1 MKALKKILTWF
12 ILPLCIAGLAYLCVR
27 SVMQPVQFNKQVAA
41 REAVAIQRLKDIR
54 TLQNS
59 FKSEFGRYAPSFDS
73 LKWYYNEG
81 KIDVVL
87 QFGSQDDSLADINRN
102 KYAQRLH
109 LKGPKLEQKL
119 YELYQDGER
128 VWGKVS
134 HPIAVK
140 DTLCRRDDFCIDSI
154 AFIPACGDTVLME
167 STIKTVSG
175 VKVPLFEAKM
185 PYGEKVIVAP
195 KTKSVD
201 KNGTPIEIAE
211 KYVIKEYLLRGLD
224 HQLVVNLCTEL
235 IDTDRYPGLMVGSVS
250 APNNNAGNW
259 E

>member
-119 YELYQDGER
+119 YELYQNGER

-185 PYGEKVIVAP
+185 PYGIKDENGVIR
-195 KTKSVD
+195 
-201 KNGTPIEIAE
+201 
-211 KYVIKEYLLRGLD
+211 EYLLKGLD
-224 HQLVVNLCTEL
+224 HQLIVNLYFERE
-235 IDTDRYPGLMVGSVS
+235 DTGRYPGLMVGSIS